1 MTVTKGE
8 VKTSNMCIL
17 PNDYAYP
24 PSDGSVHGGCAGT
37 IGSSEANNQQR
48 NTAGEPT
55 QEDGVGREGKS
66 ATFSVGDNAV
76 ETANHGIDNAD
87 GNNGT
92 GSAAAAA
99 ADNTSASSAAI
110 NVYDTAAD
118 HATVLSAIYGS
129 SFGGL
134 TSFVNYPLGANE
146 GTALSTPP

>member
-1 MTVTKGE
+1 
-8 VKTSNMCIL
+8 MCIL

-37 IGSSEANNQQR
+37 IGSSETNNQQR
-48 NTAGEPT
+48 NAAGEPT
-55 QEDGVGREGKS
+55 QEDGLGREGKS

-76 ETANHGIDNAD
+76 ETENHGIDNAD

-92 GSAAAAA
+92 GSAAAAAAAAA

-110 NVYDTAAD
+110 NVYDTAPD